1 MNPQRK
7 FLTGML
13 IITVFIL
20 IVALAALYVQMQVSS
35 GNACSCEI
43 PLYVLVPIIGAM
55 GLFIG
60 VLSYY
65 LLSPRFEKP
74 LVDKSQLLAFLGKDE
89 ATVLKVIL
97 EGKGEALQAEIVRK
111 TGLQKVKV
119 FRVLHSLKLRGIVTK
134 EQNRKVNTVRLSEN
148 MKRLLL

>member
-1 MNPQRK
+1 MNPQKK
-7 FLTGML
+7 FLSGML
-13 IITVFIL
+13 VITVFIL
-20 IVALAALYVQMQVSS
+20 IVSLAALYVQIQVSS
-35 GNACSCEI
+35 GNACNCSI

-74 LVDKSQLLAFLGKDE
+74 AVDKSQLLSFLDRDE
-89 ATVLKVIL
+89 ASVMKVIL
-97 EGKGEALQAEIVRK
+97 ENKGEVPQAEIVRQ
-111 TGLQKVKV
+111 TGLPKVKV

-134 EQNRKVNTVRLSEN
+134 EQNKKVNIVKLSEG
-148 MKRLLL
+148 MRKLLL